1 MFTFFAGFA
10 VGYIACIA
18 VASILSIYWK
28 DESFYDYDIPDNHYY
43 RKKSKL
49 EPEEWMNYTE

>member
-1 MFTFFAGFA
+1 MLTFFTGFA

-28 DESFYDYDIPDNHYY
+28 DESFYD
-43 RKKSKL
+43 
-49 EPEEWMNYTE
+49 